1 MKRIYILGS
10 FALLAASVL
19 TSCSDS
25 FLEEKKPYGQFA
37 QSQVY
42 GNYSAAKSRVN
53 ALYMNMMPQSNAG
66 GGNGASGVN
75 DYTSVGGADAWQKS
89 TLEYGGLSEWVN
101 PDEIVDYQT
110 VTDYFYVI
118 NKETSPW
125 GNIRD
130 CNDIIENVA
139 ASTELTEDE
148 KNELLG
154 QAYFFRAYRYWS
166 LVKIYGGVCIIDHVQ
181 NPIIGDGDGSDK
193 IVPRSSA
200 KDCIRFICDDLQ
212 KAADMLPASWE
223 NQGADFGRITSGAAL
238 AMKGL
243 VELYY
248 ASPLFNRNDESSRWE
263 QAYQTLQ
270 QAIAKLNNGGFGLAF
285 KDNPGV
291 NGSAWGSIFNNYTAT
306 DNNGVCEAVL
316 ISQFN
321 NHDFVDHYNY
331 NHWNNWE
338 QSIRPQNTNAVGS
351 WQPTSEMV
359 DLFPMA
365 DGLKPGES
373 SLPYDKN
380 LFWLNRDPR
389 FYRTFAFPGTEWRF
403 SADAATLNS
412 DGLKTIYPSEKYA
425 TGDAYQLWNYT
436 WYDNDNGGK
445 DPSDVTTGTSNGFS
459 PDLLNNRNA
468 GLYIRKKSDDKALGN
483 NALYIFKPTANT
495 PRGFQQSAAPIIFM
509 RYAEVLLNYAEAA
522 ANSGHLADAVSA
534 LQDIRK
540 RVGYTDANNY
550 GLPAMGDRQ
559 SATKAVLYE
568 RLIELAY
575 EGKAFDT
582 MRRWMLFDGGKGQE
596 ALNASWKLNGFGG
609 DTNNWLG
616 LTETDGTTWYL
627 NGQSRHNVVVYTDLR
642 AEEKEREELTDAD
655 GNKTYKY
662 YDPLN
667 DKRPADAAGKTD
679 WALSLTEDFTCDA
692 SGALVNPDAAGR
704 VQAMRDFYTT
714 YLKRKDVTSDGN
726 NATAYVEFRPQYY
739 FIGLKQSA
747 QQTNAT
753 LLQTIGW
760 HDFSHGSDGTFDP
773 LAE

>member
-1 MKRIYILGS
+1 MKRIYIIGS

-25 FLEEKKPYGQFA
+25 FLEEKKPYGQFD

-66 GGNGASGVN
+66 GGNGSSGVN
-75 DYTSVGGADAWQKS
+75 DYTSVGGSDLWQKS
-89 TLEYGGLSEWVN
+89 TLEYGGLSQWVDPEN
-101 PDEIVDYQT
+101 TLDYQS

-130 CNDIIENVA
+130 CNDIIENVK
-139 ASTELTEDE
+139 ASSALTEEE

-154 QAYFFRAYRYWS
+154 QAYFFRAYRYWA

-193 IVPRSSA
+193 IVPRSPA
-200 KDCIRFICDDLQ
+200 KDCIKFICDDLQ
-212 KAADMLPASWE
+212 KAADMLPTRWE
-223 NQGADFGRITSGAAL
+223 NEAADFGRITSGAAL
-238 AMKGL
+238 ALKGQ
-243 VELYY
+243 VELFY
-248 ASPLFNRNDESSRWE
+248 ASPLFNRNDVEERWE
-263 QAYQTLQ
+263 TAYQTNKAALD
-270 QAIAKLNNGGFGLAF
+270 KLKSGNFGLAF
-285 KDNPGV
+285 NGNPGN
-291 NGSAWGSIFNNYTAT
+291 NGANWASIFNNYTGT
-306 DNNGVCEAVL
+306 DNSGITEAVL
-316 ISQFN
+316 VSLFN

-351 WQPTSEMV
+351 WQPTAEMV
-359 DLFPMA
+359 DLFPMS
-365 DGLKPGES
+365 DGLKPGVS
-373 SLPYDKN
+373 PLPYDKN

-403 SADAATLNS
+403 SADAALCS
-412 DGLKTIYPSEKYA
+412 SEGLKTIFPKDKYT
-425 TGDAYQLWNYT
+425 TGDGYQLWNYT

-445 DPSDVTTGTSNGFS
+445 DPSDVTTGTGNGYS

-468 GLYIRKKSDDKALGN
+468 GVYIRKKSDDKALGN
-483 NALYIFKPTANT
+483 NPLYIFSASANS

-509 RYAEVLLNYAEAA
+509 RYAEVLLNFAEAA
-522 ANSGHLADAVSA
+522 CGAKHYGEA
-534 LQDIRK
+534 LQALQEIRA
-540 RVGYTDANNY
+540 RVGYTADNNY
-550 GLPAMGDRQ
+550 GLPTDIAADRGKLFG
-559 SATKAVLYE
+559 AILYE
-568 RLIELAY
+568 RQIELAY
-575 EGKAFDT
+575 EGKAFDDA
-582 MRRWMLFDGGKGQE
+582 RRWMLFDGGVGQE
-596 ALNASWKLNGFGG
+596 NLKSEWKLNAF
-609 DTNNWLG
+609 NNNTCTYTG
-616 LTETDGTTWYL
+616 IAQL
-627 NGQSRHNVVVYTDLR
+627 NGQSRHNIVVYTTLR
-642 AEEKEREELTDAD
+642 AEEKEREEIKDAE
-655 GNKTYKY
+655 GNVTYKY

-667 DKRPADAAGKTD
+667 DLRPTDTAGKND
-679 WALSLTEDFTCDA
+679 WALTLNEDFTCDGT
-692 SGALVNPDAAGR
+692 GALINPDAAGR
-704 VQAMRDFYTT
+704 VQAMRNFYTT
-714 YLKRKDVTSDGN
+714 YLKRKDVIADGN
-726 NATAYVEFRPQYY
+726 TTTSYIEFRPEYY
-739 FIGLKQSA
+739 FIGLKQTA